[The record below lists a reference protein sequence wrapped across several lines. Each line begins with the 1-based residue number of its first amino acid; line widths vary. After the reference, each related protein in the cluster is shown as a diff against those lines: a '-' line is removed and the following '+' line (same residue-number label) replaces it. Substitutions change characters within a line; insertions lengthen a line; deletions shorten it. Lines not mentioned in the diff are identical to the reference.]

1 MTVHLQKRFSPALGY
16 CALIFFLALSL
27 LFGLLLGDVHMKLDE
42 LLRVLLA
49 GPFRAVDE
57 AFNQS
62 VVWRIRLPRVF
73 ATALSGAVLA
83 SSGVAFQAVLRN
95 PLAEPYTLGVASGA
109 AFGAACAILTSLPW
123 VTAASFI
130 GGVGTL
136 FIVWILSERGNE
148 PDVSRV
154 ILAGVIVGS
163 ILGAGLT
170 LLKALAGDQ
179 VSAII
184 VWLLGSF
191 SAASWN
197 DALPLSL
204 AFCVILFVCVSNYR
218 EMDIMASGM
227 NASTLG
233 LDIVRRRLFILAG
246 ASLAV
251 SFVVSRFGIIGF
263 VGLVVPHLLRIL
275 FGPSHVTLIPLSFL
289 GGAALLSAAD
299 TVAKIWNELPA
310 GVLTV
315 LIGGP
320 VFCVILWNRK

>member
-1 MTVHLQKRFSPALGY
+1 MTAHLQKRFPPVLGY
-16 CALIFFLALSL
+16 CALVLLFALSVFL
-27 LFGLLLGDVHMKLDE
+27 GLLLGDVQMEVGE
-42 LLRVLLA
+42 LLDVLFA
-49 GPFRAVDE
+49 GPFKTVDE

-83 SSGVAFQAVLRN
+83 AAGVAFQAVLRN

-109 AFGAACAILTSLPW
+109 AFGAACAILTSMPW
-123 VTAASFI
+123 VTAASFA

-163 ILGAGLT
+163 VLGAGLT
-170 LLKALAGDQ
+170 LMKALAGDQ

-191 SAASWN
+191 SAASWS
-197 DALPLSL
+197 DAMPLSL
-204 AFCVILFVCVSNYR
+204 AFCIILLVCVSNYK
-218 EMDIMASGM
+218 EMDIMASGA
-227 NASTLG
+227 NASALG

-275 FGPSHVTLIPLSFL
+275 FGPSHRTLIPLSLL
-289 GGAALLSAAD
+289 GGAALLSVAD
-299 TVAKIWNELPA
+299 TMAKMWNELPA

-320 VFCVILWNRK
+320 VFCVILWNRR